1 MDDLQFSW
9 YNMIHAHD
17 HQQQTFDFNSDNIFL
32 NQLPHLSPTDW
43 TDQAIENDLNCTNG
57 FQEIKNVISSNNNA
71 AASLECLLS
80 GSNSSNDA
88 SDDGV
93 SIILPDCKSSL
104 WRNNVNAARNNNGC
118 GVSSADS
125 VTDDG
130 VVSQTLQQIRQ
141 LECSSGKRTRETI
154 EISDS
159 QSNPKRS
166 RSNPSRPTSSNI
178 NFQQP
183 GNPETDTEAIAQM
196 KEMIYREAAFRP
208 VNFAAEAVVEKPKRK
223 NVRISS
229 DPQTAAARQRRERI
243 SERIRVL
250 QKLVPGGNKM
260 DTASMLD
267 EAANYLK
274 FLRSQVK
281 ALEQLGHNSK
291 TINALGTSP
300 IISHASLVTP
310 FTQTPFSMQ
319 TQFSF
324 PCENLY
330 PNPPS
335 SIHH

>member
-9 YNMIHAHD
+9 YN
-17 HQQQTFDFNSDNIFL
+17 QQQAFDFDSDNIFL
-32 NQLPHLSPTDW
+32 NQLPHLSPIDW
-43 TDQAIENDLNCTNG
+43 TDQAIANDLICTNG
-57 FQEIKNVISSNNNA
+57 FQEIKNVISSNNRA
-71 AASLECLLS
+71 AASLERLLS
-80 GSNSSNDA
+80 GPNSSNDA

-93 SIILPDCKSSL
+93 SIIFPDCKSSL
-104 WRNNVNAARNNNGC
+104 WRNKINVVRNNNGS

-130 VVSQTLQQIRQ
+130 VISQTLQQISQ
-141 LECSSGKRTRETI
+141 FECSSGKRTREAV
-154 EISDS
+154 EISDIP
-159 QSNPKRS
+159 SNLKRS
-166 RSNPSRPTSSNI
+166 RSNPCRPTSSNI

-183 GNPETDTEAIAQM
+183 GNASETDTEAIAQM

-208 VNFAAEAVVEKPKRK
+208 VSFAAETVVEKPKRK
-223 NVRISS
+223 NVKISS

-281 ALEQLGHNSK
+281 ALEQLGYNSK
-291 TINALGTSP
+291 TINAFGASP
-300 IISHASLVTP
+300 IISHASLVAP
-310 FTQTPFSMQ
+310 FTQTPISMQ

-324 PCENLY
+324 PCENMY
-330 PNPPS
+330 PNPQS